1 MEKSSSA
8 RIFPLASVPPE
19 PGNNDR
25 SLVVQRL
32 LRGQTQTIFQE
43 FNEIMRTFGP
53 QSTRPLFRLAALCG
67 LAAALTACS
76 GSSGTGPS
84 EAQSS
89 REVRTKVH
97 VTNAIHGPESGS
109 IADVVEGVLPSV
121 VSVTSTKKA
130 RPQSPM
136 ELFFGGPGAGRP
148 QQGLGSGV
156 VLSADGLVITNNH
169 VIDGADE
176 VRVQTHDERE
186 FLAKVVGADKKT
198 DVAVLQ
204 LEDASGLVPI
214 RVGDS
219 AELRL
224 GDVVLAVGYP
234 FGVGQTVTMGIVSAT
249 GRSDMGIVDY
259 ENFIQTDAAINPGNS
274 GGALINMAGELVGIN
289 TAILSRS
296 GGSMGIGFAIPTSMA
311 GPIVD
316 QLQKTGTVSR
326 GWLGVRLQDLD
337 GDLKTV
343 LEMGS
348 TDGVLIADVE
358 KNSPADKG
366 GVRSGDVVTHINE
379 DAVGSTGQLRNFVA
393 AAGADAKV
401 VLTVRRGK
409 KTLKLDVHLGA
420 LPGEAGSRGPGMG
433 SHEKGSDIE
442 GLTLKDLDDELR
454 SQLKVDSSVSGV
466 VIMRVAPDSKAARA
480 KLRPGDIIL
489 QINKKTVTDTN
500 QAKKLYSAEKGPR
513 LLQILRQGSRFW
525 VVVK

>member
-1 MEKSSSA
+1 
-8 RIFPLASVPPE
+8 
-19 PGNNDR
+19 
-25 SLVVQRL
+25 
-32 LRGQTQTIFQE
+32 
-43 FNEIMRTFGP
+43 MRTFRP
-53 QSTRPLFRLAALCG
+53 VSTRHLLHGAALCG
-67 LAAALTACS
+67 LVAALTACS
-76 GSSGTGPS
+76 GSNSSAPS
-84 EAQSS
+84 KAHSS
-89 REVRTKVH
+89 PEIRTKVH
-97 VTNAIHGPESGS
+97 VTNALHGAESGS
-109 IADVVEGVLPSV
+109 IADIVEGVLPSV
-121 VSVTSTKKA
+121 VSVTTTRKA

-156 VLSADGLVITNNH
+156 VLSGDGLVVTNNH

-186 FLAKVVGADKKT
+186 FTAKVVGADKKS

-204 LEDASGLVPI
+204 LQDASGLVPI

-219 AELRL
+219 AALRL

-274 GGALINMAGELVGIN
+274 GGALINIAGELVGIN

-316 QLQKTGTVSR
+316 QLKKNGKVSR
-326 GWLGVRLQDLD
+326 GWLGVQIQDLD
-337 GDLKTV
+337 GDLKAA
-343 LEMGS
+343 LELGS

-358 KNSPADKG
+358 ENSPAEKG
-366 GVRSGDVVTHINE
+366 GVRSGDVVTHINGE
-379 DAVGSTGQLRNFVA
+379 GIGSTGQLRNLIA
-393 AAGADAKV
+393 AAGAEAKI

-409 KTLKLDVHLGA
+409 KSLKLDVDLGA
-420 LPGEAGSRGPGMG
+420 LAEEGGGPISGNENA
-433 SHEKGSDIE
+433 EKGSDIE
-442 GLTLKDLDDELR
+442 GLTLKTLDDDLR
-454 SQLKVDSSVSGV
+454 SQLKVDSSVEGV

-489 QINKKTVTDTN
+489 QINKQPVSDT
-500 QAKKLYSAEKGPR
+500 QEAKKLYSPRKGPQ
-513 LLQILRQGSRFW
+513 LLQILRQGSRLW
-525 VVVK
+525 VVMK

>member
-1 MEKSSSA
+1 
-8 RIFPLASVPPE
+8 
-19 PGNNDR
+19 
-25 SLVVQRL
+25 
-32 LRGQTQTIFQE
+32 
-43 FNEIMRTFGP
+43 MRTFAQKIP
-53 QSTRPLFRLAALCG
+53 RPFFRVVATAA
-67 LAAALTACS
+67 LAAALSACS
-76 GSSGTGPS
+76 GTNGSGTSPAEPS
-84 EAQSS
+84 KD
-89 REVRTKVH
+89 VRAKIH
-97 VTNAIHGPESGS
+97 VTNALRGAESGS

-121 VSVTSTKKA
+121 VSVTTTKRA

-148 QQGLGSGV
+148 QEGLGSGV

-186 FLAKVVGADKKT
+186 FTAKVVGADKKS

-204 LEDASGLVPI
+204 LQDASGLVPI

-219 AELRL
+219 SGLRL

-249 GRSDMGIVDY
+249 GRSNMGIVDY

-296 GGSMGIGFAIPTSMA
+296 GGSMGIGFAIPTNMA
-311 GPIVD
+311 SPIVE
-316 QLQKTGTVSR
+316 QLKKTGKVSR
-326 GWLGVRLQDLD
+326 GWLGVQIQDLD
-337 GDLKTV
+337 TDLKAA

-348 TDGVLIADVE
+348 ADGVLISDVE
-358 KNSPADKG
+358 ENSPADKG
-366 GVRSGDVVTHINE
+366 GLQSGDVVTHINGE
-379 DAVGSTGQLRNFVA
+379 AVGSTGQLRNLIA

-401 VLTVRRGK
+401 VLTVRREK
-409 KTLKLDVHLGA
+409 KTLKLSVDLGA
-420 LPGEAGSRGPGMG
+420 LTDEGASPSAGAEGAT
-433 SHEKGSDIE
+433 KGSEIE
-442 GLTLKDLDDELR
+442 GLSLKTLDDELR
-454 SQLKVDSSVSGV
+454 SQLKVPASVEGV
-466 VIMRVAPDSKAARA
+466 VITRVAPNSKAARA

-489 QINKKTVTDTN
+489 RINKEPVADTAS
-500 QAKKLYSAEKGPR
+500 AKKLYGGSKGPV
-513 LLQILRQGSRFW
+513 LLQILRQGSRLW